1 MAEEITYYAIV
12 DDLSS
17 PEHPAGVLRRIKH
30 DDGERDEAF
39 GADLRWAGS
48 SLLYEHEHGDLE
60 NKFIPITEDE
70 ANQIVARIRETAGPA
85 ESPRAEGSAGTAST

>member
-17 PEHPAGVLRRIKH
+17 REHPAGVLRRVRH
-30 DDGERDEAF
+30 AGGERDETF
-39 GADLRWAGS
+39 GTDLRWAGS
-48 SLLYEHEHGDLE
+48 SLLYEYEHGDLG

-70 ANQIVARIRETAGPA
+70 ATQIVARLRDAARPGE
-85 ESPRAEGSAGTAST
+85 

>member
-1 MAEEITYYAIV
+1 MAEEITYYAII

-17 PEHPAGVLRRIKH
+17 RANPAGVLRRIKH

-39 GADLRWAGS
+39 GTNLTWARS
-48 SLLYEHEHGDLE
+48 PLLYEHEHGDLE

-70 ANQIVARIRETAGPA
+70 AERIVERIRTQIAGD
-85 ESPRAEGSAGTAST
+85 E